1 MGSSMDNGTNKR
13 FATVGDMI
21 GMDNG
26 KSQDVQAPNY
36 KAPSAKDNNN
46 DNANTPDPPSKSGG
60 SKIGGFGRV
69 MISVEL
75 LSICYSKT
83 FLFGVFVFVLCRVY

>member
-21 GMDNG
+21 GMDNDG
-26 KSQDVQAPNY
+26 KTQDIHAPNY

-60 SKIGGFGRV
+60 SRIGGFGRV

-75 LSICYSKT
+75 PFISKNV
-83 FLFGVFVFVLCRVY
+83 FRFAFFIFVFCRVY